1 MVYLYPPAITIPSS
15 GDSSIRIWDLK
26 DSTAEPIVL
35 RHTTNA
41 SNAPE
46 KKLDITALDW
56 SVSKPRAFWHQ
67 ILTPLDWR
75 STFWNV
81 SKHQP
86 LRGVGSLCETIVFP
100 SSQPNGN
107 LLASG
112 CLNGSTKIFQAN
124 GELLHTFKIHQVNY
138 KFLSLLLLIPVWEKY
153 DRYWRLN
160 FNAVSQLLNSFCRVA
175 VLNV

>member
-56 SVSKPRAFWHQ
+56 SVSKPRAF
-67 ILTPLDWR
+67 
-75 STFWNV
+75 
-81 SKHQP
+81 
-86 LRGVGSLCETIVFP
+86 
-100 SSQPNGN
+100 
-107 LLASG
+107 
-112 CLNGSTKIFQAN
+112 
-124 GELLHTFKIHQVNY
+124 
-138 KFLSLLLLIPVWEKY
+138 
-153 DRYWRLN
+153 
-160 FNAVSQLLNSFCRVA
+160 
-175 VLNV
+175 